1 MTRLYRLAVL
11 SAVSTYALIVLGGI
25 TRVTGSG
32 LGCEDDWPLCQG
44 KPYPPLNTLAII
56 EYLHRTV
63 AAYIG
68 ILVFAVM
75 IGTWRARDIRTRTK
89 AMAASAFVLV
99 IVQGLLGAVTVWWE
113 LPPEIV
119 TAHLGAAMLFFATTL
134 LTVYLIA
141 LDRGAPAWLVR
152 TRQQARR
159 GEARSFTRLA
169 WVATL
174 VIFLLILS
182 GGATST
188 SGAALACWEWPA
200 CGNGKLIP
208 DRTGLYTWINLSHR
222 VTALIGLAV
231 VAAVLVT
238 ALRRPAE
245 RAVRRLAIGAAVII
259 AVQIL
264 LGGAYVL
271 TDGEAWLS
279 AAHLG
284 TAALLWAF
292 LLAIALLARKP
303 AEGSLEPTGVHLA
316 PRAPSS
322 TAEAM
327 LR

>member
-1 MTRLYRLAVL
+1 MTRLFRLAAL

-75 IGTWRARDIRTRTK
+75 IGTWRARDLRTRTR
-89 AMAASAFVLV
+89 AIATSAFVLV

-134 LTVYLIA
+134 LTAYFIA
-141 LDRGAPAWLVR
+141 LDRGAPRWLASAEPRSNQERSLVWL
-152 TRQQARR
+152 AR
-159 GEARSFTRLA
+159 A
-169 WVATL
+169 ATL
-174 VIFLLILS
+174 LIFVLILS

-188 SGAALACWEWPA
+188 TGAALACWEWPA
-200 CGNGKLIP
+200 CGNGRLIP
-208 DRTGLYTWINLSHR
+208 HRTGYYTWINLSHR
-222 VTALIGLAV
+222 AIAVAGFAV
-231 VAAVLVT
+231 VATVLVT
-238 ALRRPAE
+238 ALRRPA
-245 RAVRRLAIGAAVII
+245 AHMARRLAIGATAII
-259 AVQIL
+259 SGQIL
-264 LGGAYVL
+264 LGGAYVV
-271 TDGEAWLS
+271 TRGNAWLS

-284 TAALLWAF
+284 TAALLWACM
-292 LLAIALLARKP
+292 LAIALLARTP
-303 AEGSLEPTGVHLA
+303 TEGAREQASVHLA
-316 PRAPSS
+316 PQAPASPAS
-322 TAEAM
+322 TF